1 MALGGIGE
9 IGMNCYLY
17 GLGPA
22 DDRQWL
28 MVDLGITFPEGEND
42 PGVDVILPD
51 LRFIEAERGS
61 LAGLVLTHAHED
73 HFGAVIELWPR
84 LKVPIYATPFT
95 AALLKAKLAEYGGG
109 AEAADPRGAR
119 SNSRFEVGPFG
130 VELIS
135 VAHSIPESNALAIRT
150 PHGIGAAHRRLED
163 RSDAGDRRRRPTR
176 TGSPRS
182 APRACWRWSAIPPMP
197 CARAARRPSWM
208 SRSRSPRIIKGA
220 KRRVAVTIF
229 ASNVARLQAVADAA
243 RARRPAAGGGRPGHA
258 SHHRRGD

>member
-73 HFGAVIELWPR
+73 HFGAVVELWPR
-84 LKVPIYATPFT
+84 LKVPVYATPFT
-95 AALLKAKLAEYGGG
+95 AELLRAKLVEYGRG
-109 AEAADPRGAR
+109 AAD
-119 SNSRFEVGPFG
+119 
-130 VELIS
+130 
-135 VAHSIPESNALAIRT
+135 AHP
-150 PHGIGAAHRRLED
+150 
-163 RSDAGDRRRRPTR
+163 
-176 TGSPRS
+176 
-182 APRACWRWSAIPPMP
+182 
-197 CARAARRPSWM
+197 
-208 SRSRSPRIIKGA
+208 
-220 KRRVAVTIF
+220 
-229 ASNVARLQAVADAA
+229 
-243 RARRPAAGGGRPGHA
+243 
-258 SHHRRGD
+258 

>member
-109 AEAADPRGAR
+109 AQDADPRGGAQQPLRRGAVRRGIHLGGALDPGVQCAR
-119 SNSRFEVGPFG
+119 
-130 VELIS
+130 
-135 VAHSIPESNALAIRT
+135 H
-150 PHGIGAAHRRLED
+150 PHAARRGAAHRRLEA
-163 RSDAGDRRRRPTR
+163 RSDAGDR
-176 TGSPRS
+176 
-182 APRACWRWSAIPPMP
+182 
-197 CARAARRPSWM
+197 CADRH
-208 SRSRSPRIIKGA
+208 RSPG
-220 KRRVAVTIF
+220 
-229 ASNVARLQAVADAA
+229 
-243 RARRPAAGGGRPGHA
+243 RARVPKA
-258 SHHRRGD
+258 